1 MNSLSRSQWAPA
13 RRDAGE
19 DAPIAQLKRA
29 LAANFTRVVK
39 LFRQWDVDCSGEVS
53 TQELYDAMGALR
65 LSDGDSAWG
74 ADACRALF
82 AALDINGNGSI
93 DFHELHHA
101 LRRYD
106 PPPFEVTLEAARAAA
121 AGPSP
126 RDNALDGVPVRRPT
140 KPRVA
145 EHEAVASVKR
155 LLAANQTRVLDLF
168 RKWDYDMSSAIS
180 AHELRRALGALSI
193 PIDAKA
199 LKTLFHE
206 IDSDGSGEISFG
218 ELNAVLRRQ
227 VDFDNGGGERFD
239 AASGTYTTKAT
250 AVRQVK
256 TTSLP
261 AITTSA
267 SVVQMEPVIVSVVP
281 TDASKAAKHAA
292 NRDRREQ
299 QALMQNEGMER
310 RARATRAAHDVP

>member
-1 MNSLSRSQWAPA
+1 MAGRRISGSGSRIKSGMTRKSSLA
-13 RRDAGE
+13 RRQSRLRHAQMPCHLS
-19 DAPIAQLKRA
+19 AP
-29 LAANFTRVVK
+29 
-39 LFRQWDVDCSGEVS
+39 
-53 TQELYDAMGALR
+53 
-65 LSDGDSAWG
+65 
-74 ADACRALF
+74 
-82 AALDINGNGSI
+82 
-93 DFHELHHA
+93 
-101 LRRYD
+101 
-106 PPPFEVTLEAARAAA
+106 
-121 AGPSP
+121 
-126 RDNALDGVPVRRPT
+126 
-140 KPRVA
+140 
-145 EHEAVASVKR
+145 
-155 LLAANQTRVLDLF
+155 
-168 RKWDYDMSSAIS
+168 